1 MYNTGK
7 LPIVF
12 GILFTRDKILQKKA
26 KKRVVRAKPKDRW
39 IIEGRG
45 KEIRRWMISMVSI
58 LV

>member
-1 MYNTGK
+1 MCNTGK

-39 IIEGRG
+39 IILKVE
-45 KEIRRWMISMVSI
+45 ERR
-58 LV
+58 LGDG